1 MSTGTVTTLIVNE
14 SYSTQNRR
22 FQAAMKMLQ
31 PIASMLAS
39 LPPSRFRNAVQW
51 LEKLDYQCRSGEW
64 ESELTEHV
72 NTGVEELDSDSQTA
86 QDDEEEAA
94 VMNEDLSV
102 SPMGEVDD
110 TRLPEA
116 VPVQEHGPDDAQ
128 DDEEEAAAMNE
139 DLSVSPMGEVD
150 DTRLPEAVPVQEHG
164 PGADETCSEALLM
177 ATSNELNSNEATTP
191 VQSEQGQTTDN
202 IPMATESQSEPA
214 QLTLPQAVRQIGRP
228 PRVRQRIYSKRPI
241 VLEKLSSGVADTWR
255 LKKVVSGAA
264 VMQVLNSGRL
274 CTSDDLL
281 ADLPFSLLKEDRFQ
295 LRRLEPHFQQSAWA
309 ELKRKVDEDNSE
321 WHCSLCDESTQPV
334 GRHCRWVQC
343 DACIVW
349 LHFQCVGI
357 KRKPRGN
364 FFCSSCK

>member
-94 VMNEDLSV
+94 V
-102 SPMGEVDD
+102 
-110 TRLPEA
+110 
-116 VPVQEHGPDDAQ
+116 
-128 DDEEEAAAMNE
+128 MNE

-343 DACIVW
+343 YACIVW
-349 LHFQCVGI
+349 LHFQYVGI